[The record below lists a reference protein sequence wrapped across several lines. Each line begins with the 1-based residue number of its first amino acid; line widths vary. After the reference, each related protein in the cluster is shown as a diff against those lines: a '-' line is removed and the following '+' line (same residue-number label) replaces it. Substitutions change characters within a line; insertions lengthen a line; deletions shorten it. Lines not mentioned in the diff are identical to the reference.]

1 MREELLTLKQINIE
15 YPQFST
21 QKLSASIRK
30 GELKAVKRGLS
41 YYVTRQNLNTY
52 LGINNSNTDINKDL
66 EIARLKQELN
76 KYKTELNTIKGLIG
90 TCSAIL
96 G

>member
-1 MREELLTLKQINIE
+1 MREELLTLKQINVE
-15 YPQFST
+15 YPEFST
-21 QKLSASIRK
+21 QKLSAAIRK
-30 GELKAVKRGLS
+30 GELKAVKRGLP

-52 LGINNSNTDINKDL
+52 LGINNSNADISKDL
-66 EIARLKQELN
+66 EIAKLKQELN
-76 KYKTELNTIKGLIG
+76 KYKTELNTIKGLIN